1 ARELGYKSE
10 DEMHKALMGLQVD
23 SVASAIYQNKVRKKG
38 IIIAD
43 QTGIGKG
50 RQAAAMIR
58 WAIKQGMTPV
68 FVTVKPSLFTDM
80 MRDLTDIGSKDVK
93 PFLLNKD
100 EWIAGA
106 DGKRLF
112 ANVKSKHKGVLEK
125 IVSDGEL
132 PSGRNAMFMTY
143 SQINVENLQRRV
155 LTALAEK
162 AFFVLDESHNAG
174 GDSQT
179 GAFVREVLQG
189 AAGVVYLSATYA
201 KRPDNMPVY
210 FRTDIGDA
218 IEGGSEALIDA
229 MAAGGL
235 PLQTVVANGLV
246 RSGQM
251 FRRERSY
258 DGVKIETVVD
268 TANRKAH
275 EELSDRVT
283 SALRA
288 IVEADGAFHDGYM
301 AALEKQVKERGEA
314 LGRAAGNQARE
325 SVNHTEFSSV
335 VHNFV
340 KQLLL
345 GLKADAA
352 ADRAIA
358 ELRAGKK
365 PLIALEN
372 TMGSFLAQY
381 AADNGLKDG
390 DLLGSFDYRTVL
402 TSALDRTRYYT
413 LKDAKGNSERVYV
426 PLSELDPNT
435 RRIYQAAQNTFDQLV
450 GLSDL
455 PVSPLDWIRH
465 RITQAGFTVA
475 EITGRNLAV
484 DYSGEAPRLTRVPDE
499 AQNDKVKT
507 TARFNDGTLDAII
520 LNVSGSTGISLHASE
535 NFKDKRQRHM
545 IVAQPASDINI
556 FMQMLG
562 RIHRTGQV
570 VLPEYSIL
578 NADLPA
584 EKRPTAVLNKKM
596 KSLNANTSSNSES
609 ATSIKAA
616 DFLNKYGDQIVND
629 YLVDNPD
636 LARALDLT
644 PAEQD

>member
-1 ARELGYKSE
+1 
-10 DEMHKALMGLQVD
+10 
-23 SVASAIYQNKVRKKG
+23 
-38 IIIAD
+38 
-43 QTGIGKG
+43 
-50 RQAAAMIR
+50 
-58 WAIKQGMTPV
+58 
-68 FVTVKPSLFTDM
+68 
-80 MRDLTDIGSKDVK
+80 
-93 PFLLNKD
+93 
-100 EWIAGA
+100 
-106 DGKRLF
+106 
-112 ANVKSKHKGVLEK
+112 
-125 IVSDGEL
+125 
-132 PSGRNAMFMTY
+132 
-143 SQINVENLQRRV
+143 
-155 LTALAEK
+155 
-162 AFFVLDESHNAG
+162 
-174 GDSQT
+174 
-179 GAFVREVLQG
+179 
-189 AAGVVYLSATYA
+189 
-201 KRPDNMPVY
+201 
-210 FRTDIGDA
+210 
-218 IEGGSEALIDA
+218 
-229 MAAGGL
+229 
-235 PLQTVVANGLV
+235 
-246 RSGQM
+246 
-251 FRRERSY
+251 
-258 DGVKIETVVD
+258 
-268 TANRKAH
+268 
-275 EELSDRVT
+275 
-283 SALRA
+283 
-288 IVEADGAFHDGYM
+288 ADGAFHDGYM
-301 AALEKQVKERGEA
+301 AALERQVKERGEA

-345 GLKADAA
+345 GLKADTA

-402 TSALDRTRYYT
+402 TRALDRTRYYT

-435 RRIYQAAQNTFDQLV
+435 RRIYQAAQNTIDQLD

-499 AQNDKVKT
+499 EQNDKVKT

-535 NFKDKRQRHM
+535 NFKDKRKRHM

-570 VLPEYSIL
+570 ELPEYSIL
-578 NADLPA
+578 NVDLPA

-596 KSLNANTSSNSES
+596 RSLNANTSSNSES
-609 ATSIKAA
+609 ATSIKSA
-616 DFLNKYGDQIVND
+616 DILNKYGDQIVNEYLRDNSDLAKALGVEPSGNDESEGRASSIPEGLARKATGRLALMPVSVQNAFYEEVESQYNTLID
-629 YLVDNPD
+629 YLNSTNQND
-636 LARALDLT
+636 LEPRTLDFE
-644 PAEQD
+644 AELAEEKVLV